1 MPSIRVVAFA
11 RLREVLGASRQIAL
25 ADGATV
31 RELWAALVESE
42 PRLQGLDGGLR
53 FACNERLCDTGQV
66 LREGDEVA
74 LLPPYGGG

>member
-1 MPSIRVVAFA
+1 MPTIRVVAFA

-25 ADGATV
+25 ADDATV
-31 RELWAALVESE
+31 RDLWAALVETE
-42 PRLQGLDGGLR
+42 PRLQGLESGLR
-53 FACNERLCDTGQV
+53 FACNERLCGAEQR